1 MARHT
6 TTFTKWVRTFRAGL
20 VFLLLLTLGTTAWA
34 SSTESPSDTL
44 LPVVGDALVK
54 ARAHDYKQ
62 VAQDL
67 QQFEQDWKTILQ
79 DDKQITA
86 DEKSALEQA
95 LAGAKASVQGTAPNG
110 DAVSTSLTALAKATN
125 GLAASASTKAPATA
139 SNGKKDMQ
147 SLSAFLQKTLAAVQ
161 KQDWTEAKSQYKQFE
176 EGWPHVEADVR
187 SENFTVY
194 SNIEIK
200 MSQGHVAVN
209 ADTPDQQKATDAL
222 QSLQQVITDY
232 VSGKTVATT
241 EPTAADN
248 KSVADLL
255 QLLDQATKSL
265 QANDA
270 ATAANTMQ
278 TFIQTWPSVE
288 GQVSVK
294 SPAAY
299 TSTETNM
306 TQALQLLSSST
317 PDVQKAQQVI
327 EQMKST
333 LEPYAAGG
341 DYTAFDAG
349 MVLFREGLE
358 ALLVVSA
365 LLAFLNRTG
374 NREKQSWIWGGIGAG
389 LLVSAVLATVMTLF
403 FSSITGGNNREM
415 IEGVTGLV
423 AVVMMFTVGV
433 WLHSK
438 SNGKAWNQYIQR
450 QMGSA
455 LARGSLISLSLVSFL
470 AIVREGAETIIFYLG
485 MASSIDKSQ
494 LLLGIGG
501 ALVVLLI
508 LGFVIIRF
516 SVRLPLKPF
525 FLVASLFIY
534 YIAFKFLGQSIHV
547 LQIVDW
553 IPAHTATAIPTIEW
567 LGVYPTWETFGL
579 QVVLLVLILGS
590 VVWTNRKASSM
601 QNKIETARQ

>member
-1 MARHT
+1 
-6 TTFTKWVRTFRAGL
+6 
-20 VFLLLLTLGTTAWA
+20 
-34 SSTESPSDTL
+34 
-44 LPVVGDALVK
+44 
-54 ARAHDYKQ
+54 
-62 VAQDL
+62 
-67 QQFEQDWKTILQ
+67 
-79 DDKQITA
+79 
-86 DEKSALEQA
+86 
-95 LAGAKASVQGTAPNG
+95 
-110 DAVSTSLTALAKATN
+110 
-125 GLAASASTKAPATA
+125 
-139 SNGKKDMQ
+139 
-147 SLSAFLQKTLAAVQ
+147 
-161 KQDWTEAKSQYKQFE
+161 
-176 EGWPHVEADVR
+176 
-187 SENFTVY
+187 
-194 SNIEIK
+194 
-200 MSQGHVAVN
+200 
-209 ADTPDQQKATDAL
+209 
-222 QSLQQVITDY
+222 SLQQVITDY

-241 EPTAADN
+241 EPTTADK
-248 KSVADLL
+248 KSVADLM

-270 ATAANTMQ
+270 SAAANTMQ
-278 TFIQTWPSVE
+278 SFIQTWPSVE

-299 TSTETNM
+299 TATETNM

-317 PDVQKAQQVI
+317 PDVQAATHVI
-327 EQMKST
+327 AKLQDT
-333 LEPYAAGG
+333 LEPFAQSG

-525 FLVASLFIY
+525 FIVASVFIY

-579 QVVLLVLILGS
+579 QAVLLVLILGS
-590 VVWTNRKASSM
+590 VVWTNRKATMAAKKTSSVLH
-601 QNKIETARQ
+601 